1 MTQNINYQLILE
13 EEVNHLVRE
22 NAGFGER
29 FYELSNENRLFLE
42 AVIDAAYGQ
51 AISDALNTEVL
62 NDTAELSA
70 EMGTQLYNFANMLQT
85 YLNTQDD
92 PEQT

>member
-42 AVIDAAYGQ
+42 AVIDSAYGQ

>member
-1 MTQNINYQLILE
+1 MTQNVNYQLILE
-13 EEVNHLVRE
+13 EEVDHLVRE

-29 FYELSNENRLFLE
+29 FYELSNEHRLFLE

-51 AISDALNTEVL
+51 AVTDALNTEVL
-62 NDTAELSA
+62 TDTAELSA
-70 EMGTQLYNFANMLQT
+70 EMGTQLYNFANMLQS

-92 PEQT
+92 SEEL

>member
-1 MTQNINYQLILE
+1 MTHNINYQIILE
-13 EEVNHLVRE
+13 EEVDHLVRE

-42 AVIDAAYGQ
+42 AVMDAVYRQ
-51 AISDALNTEVL
+51 AVADALNPEVL

-70 EMGTQLYNFANMLQT
+70 EMGTQLYNFANMLQS

-92 PEQT
+92 SEEL